1 MQFCGLYLRR
11 DYLYCIEGSINAASA
26 RGYMVAQSP
35 WFTDS
40 LTIYPSRYRQVA
52 HFNVTHRRRQAFYAL
67 PSAERAFLSGPP
79 FNFLATL
86 DKVDDAI
93 DQNAKIA
100 AQILESG
107 LQSFG
112 LEKEPPDGAADWR
125 GTATKID
132 LDKAKTTIRQL
143 YRDWSAEG
151 AGERDA
157 SYASVIGDLIEAFA
171 NVIDKGDI
179 RVLVPGAGLGRL
191 VLELSRQGYD
201 VEGNEIAWHALV
213 ASNWILNQTE
223 AAQQYSLY
231 PFAFDFSNV
240 ISRADQLRV
249 VKIPDIHPANVLAA
263 SKVASSKRAFD
274 RMKMTA
280 GDFAEIY
287 GIPKHE
293 NKFDAVATSFFLDT
307 APNVIKYI
315 QTVHNCLKPG
325 GVWTNSGPLLWH
337 WADRVP
343 TDDHVPSNQLIHG
356 HVELSVEEVLMLVR
370 SQGFTVDDKG
380 LQDEGFYIQNPNSML
395 RSNYILSHWVAR
407 KVS

>member
-1 MQFCGLYLRR
+1 
-11 DYLYCIEGSINAASA
+11 
-26 RGYMVAQSP
+26 MVVRSSR
-35 WFTDS
+35 FTDL
-40 LTIYPSRYRQVA
+40 LTLYPSRYRQVA

-67 PSAERAFLSGPP
+67 PSADWALLSGPP
-79 FNFLATL
+79 FNFLGTL

-93 DQNAKIA
+93 DQNAEIA
-100 AQILESG
+100 AQILASG

-112 LEKEPPDGAADWR
+112 LEMEPQDGAADWR
-125 GTATKID
+125 GTATKED

-151 AGERDA
+151 ASERDA
-157 SYASVIGDLIEAFA
+157 SYASVIRDLIEAFA
-171 NVIDKGDI
+171 NVVDKGVI

-213 ASNWILNQTE
+213 ASNWILNQTG
-223 AAQQYSLY
+223 AAEQYSLY

-249 VKIPDIHPANVLAA
+249 VKIPDIHPATVLAA

-287 GIPKHE
+287 GIPKQK

-307 APNVIKYI
+307 APNGILH
-315 QTVHNCLKPG
+315 Q
-325 GVWTNSGPLLWH
+325 
-337 WADRVP
+337 D
-343 TDDHVPSNQLIHG
+343 PSPFPSYSRNL
-356 HVELSVEEVLMLVR
+356 
-370 SQGFTVDDKG
+370 
-380 LQDEGFYIQNPNSML
+380 Y
-395 RSNYILSHWVAR
+395 
-407 KVS
+407 